1 MKIGCAAWCFT
12 HPHYAPPYED
22 AIKTIGRLGLQGLE
36 LIAFTIED
44 LQTYYTK
51 ARVKELRKLYSGY
64 GLMLS
69 EFVLYSYLVEG
80 LLGKDPIVKTK
91 AMDVFKKGL
100 EISQDLG
107 ATIINMVSN
116 WPPELKA
123 PIAYPP
129 TYIHPNVNGV
139 QLFDPKLRMD
149 LPANFNAPEVWNTYI
164 DSLARMVELASAAGM
179 RLALEGHAQVIVGTT
194 DAFLRAADRIPSPS
208 FGTNLDVAWQFLQ
221 REYVP
226 WSIYKLRERILH
238 VHVRDGDGLFC
249 YNLPPGNGVIDWNGV
264 VRALKEVGYDGF
276 LSFELSGYLE
286 PERYVK
292 QGKEYLERVLQEEG
306 AAT

>member
-36 LIAFTIED
+36 LIAFTIDD

-149 LPANFNAPEVWNTYI
+149 LPANFNAPEVWNTYV
-164 DSLARMVELASAAGM
+164 DSLARMVELAS
-179 RLALEGHAQVIVGTT
+179 R
-194 DAFLRAADRIPSPS
+194 
-208 FGTNLDVAWQFLQ
+208 
-221 REYVP
+221 
-226 WSIYKLRERILH
+226 RERASRLRGTRRSSWEPRTH
-238 VHVRDGDGLFC
+238 SSGQPTGFQ
-249 YNLPPGNGVIDWNGV
+249 
-264 VRALKEVGYDGF
+264 AL
-276 LSFELSGYLE
+276 LSGRIWMWRGSSCRGSTS
-286 PERYVK
+286 P
-292 QGKEYLERVLQEEG
+292 GPSTSCG
-306 AAT
+306 SAFSTST